1 MIMDSAGRT
10 LRNAAFL
17 GAIALAH
24 VSPVLAQDEQ
34 GDELE
39 EVIVTGS
46 YLYTGID
53 SPSPV
58 SVHSGEDMVEFA
70 PPDLAT
76 YFFDNVPQNF
86 SSDNIAQ
93 TDAGG
98 MARTRS
104 TRVATINLRGL
115 GDENSLTVLNGRR
128 VVAYPAPDGTGW
140 NRVDI
145 NSLVPRIAVQRAE
158 LLLDGGSA
166 IFGSDPVA
174 GVVNFVTNRDFRG
187 FDFQADS
194 RTLEA
199 DPAANVT
206 FAGLFGAGNEN
217 TSFIAAVE
225 YHMEDLIRR
234 GDIDDTFA
242 EELDVTPE
250 GGVGLESQAGL
261 TYTSGMGMAAASWI
275 DPLCGDPVFG
285 QFSYYRYYEDPADG
299 ELREVGTGSDPTAP
313 AEGCGR
319 ANGFDNAFDLINNNV
334 EQAMGYLYF
343 EHAFENSIRVNGEV
357 SMSQQRFDDIDR
369 WGDGGTGNVWTPN
382 VPATLGASYAFPT
395 DHPAMVHARGEDE
408 NFGFVPATPAMGMAM
423 ATPARYVP
431 LYAVNETMP
440 FLAEMDGY
448 NENSFRRAAF
458 GIEGDIGSGWTWLV
472 DGSVGRSQTHNA
484 VRDIILAHYPLAMDG
499 LGGPNC
505 DPATGTP
512 GQGSCFYYNPF
523 MSSALPDAASQFTDI
538 SQSGLA
544 NDPELL
550 EWLIPNRVDKF
561 TMDLRTV
568 DARVTGEFGELPGGP
583 IGLAAG
589 VAWREE
595 TLARDVDPLVE
606 QGLTASVGIFNDF
619 SGSQSV
625 QSIYFESALPF
636 TDTLNVQVAA
646 RNESYNLGFSELSP
660 KIAALWTPTDRIN
673 VRASWQT
680 SFKGPSISQ
689 SAATTVIGGRSPN
702 FVEVAG
708 VTYGAM
714 GRTSAAFETRA
725 NPDLQPQTSDN
736 LSFGFDFRATESIN
750 VGASWVRVRFKD
762 RIVAPT
768 ANVVGG
774 DLRCIVKYDDGI
786 PKTFNDDGTERARED
801 NTGNI
806 NWIPASEGGCMEP
819 LDPSLP
825 LDQDN
830 IALIVTYPENLD
842 FLNAEFL
849 DLYSNMNFDTGV
861 GRLSFAPRFTL
872 TTRYD
877 FPLPAGAG
885 ARPGLCPD
893 DLCSSIGRNIGMG
906 FSNGINNMP
915 HWQGSFPLSVNR
927 GDHRVRLNVSYRDS
941 LNAEYDDL
949 ASEAAIQA
957 FTHEEGQWL
966 LDLQWNWQFMPSAS
980 FGLATRNLLAT
991 EPPQNQSARYNRR
1004 LREYVLQFRY
1014 TFER

>member
-1 MIMDSAGRT
+1 MSMDSAGRT
-10 LRNAAFL
+10 FRNAAFL

-34 GDELE
+34 GEELE

-46 YLYTGID
+46 YLYTGVD

-86 SSDNIAQ
+86 SNDNISQ

-98 MARTRS
+98 MARTRAG
-104 TRVATINLRGL
+104 RVATINLRGL

-174 GVVNFVTNRDFRG
+174 GVVNFVTNRNFRG

-225 YHMEDLIRR
+225 YHTEDLIRR
-234 GDIDDTFA
+234 GDIDDVFGQD
-242 EELDVTPE
+242 LDVTPE

-261 TYTSGMGMAAASWI
+261 TYVSGMGMGAATWI
-275 DPLCGDPVFG
+275 DPLCGDSVFG
-285 QFSYYRYYEDPADG
+285 QFSYYPYYEDPADG
-299 ELREVGTGSDPTAP
+299 ELREVGTGSNPTAP

-319 ANGFDNAFDLINNNV
+319 ANGFDNAFDLVNNNV
-334 EQAMGYLYF
+334 EQAMGYVYF
-343 EHAFENSIRVNGEV
+343 DHAFENSVRINGEV
-357 SMSQQRFDDIDR
+357 SVSQQRFDDIDR

-382 VPATLGASYAFPT
+382 VPASLGPSYAFPT
-395 DHPAMVHARGEDE
+395 DHPAMVHARSVDP

-423 ATPARYVP
+423 ATPARYLP
-431 LYAVNETMP
+431 LHAVNETMP
-440 FLAEMDGY
+440 FLAEMDAY
-448 NENSFRRAAF
+448 NENAFQRAAF
-458 GIEGDIGSGWTWLV
+458 GIEGDFGSGWTWLV
-472 DGSVGRSQTHNA
+472 DGSVGQSQSHNA
-484 VRDIILAHYPLAMDG
+484 IRDIILGHYPLAMQG

-505 DPATGTP
+505 DPATGTR
-512 GQGSCFYYNPF
+512 GEGSCYYYNPL
-523 MSSALPDAASQFTDI
+523 MSSALPDAASMN
-538 SQSGLA
+538 LA

-550 EWLIPNRVDKF
+550 EWLIPNRLDKF
-561 TMDLRTV
+561 TLDLRTV

-595 TLARDVDPLVE
+595 VLARDVDPLVE
-606 QGLTASVGIFNDF
+606 QGLTASVGVFNDF
-619 SGSQSV
+619 SGSQAV

-636 TDTLNVQVAA
+636 TDTLGIQVAA
-646 RNESYNLGFSELSP
+646 RNESYDIGFSELSP
-660 KIAALWTPTDRIN
+660 KVAALWTPTDRIN
-673 VRASWQT
+673 VRGSWQT

-689 SAATTVIGGRSPN
+689 SAASTVIGGRSPN
-702 FVEVAG
+702 FVNVNG

-736 LSFGFDFRATESIN
+736 LSFGFDFRATDRIN

-774 DLRCIVKYDDGI
+774 DLRCIVTYDDGI
-786 PKTFNDDGTERARED
+786 PKTFDADGNELARED
-801 NTGNI
+801 NGGNI

-819 LDPSLP
+819 IDPSLP
-825 LDQDN
+825 LDQTN

-849 DLYSNMNFDTGV
+849 DMYSNMNFDTGV
-861 GRLSFAPRFTL
+861 GRLSFSPRFTL

-893 DLCSSIGRNIGMG
+893 DLCSSIGRSIGMG

-915 HWQGSFPLSVNR
+915 HWQGNFPLSLNR
-927 GDHRVRLNVSYRDS
+927 GDHRVRLNVSYRDG
-941 LNAEYDDL
+941 LNAHYDDL
-949 ASEAAIQA
+949 TTDVAREA

-966 LDLQWNWQFMPSAS
+966 LDLQWNWQFMPAAS
-980 FGLATRNLLAT
+980 FGLATRNLFAT
-991 EPPQNQSARYNRR
+991 EPPQNNSARYNRR

>member
-234 GDIDDTFA
+234 GDIDDVFG

-261 TYTSGMGMAAASWI
+261 TYVSGMGMGAATWI

-319 ANGFDNAFDLINNNV
+319 ANGFDSAFDLINNNV

-343 EHAFENSIRVNGEV
+343 DHAFENSVRVNGEV

-382 VPATLGASYAFPT
+382 TPATLGADYAFPT
-395 DHPAMVHARGEDE
+395 DHPAMVHARSMDE

-431 LYAVNETMP
+431 LYSVNETMP
-440 FLAEMDGY
+440 FLAEMDAY
-448 NENSFRRAAF
+448 NENAFRRAAF
-458 GIEGDIGSGWTWLV
+458 GIEGDIGGGWTWLV

-512 GQGSCFYYNPF
+512 GQGSCFFYNPF
-523 MSSALPDAASQFTDI
+523 MSSALPDAAAQ
-538 SQSGLA
+538 GLA

-619 SGSQSV
+619 RGTQSV

-774 DLRCIVKYDDGI
+774 DLRCIVKYEDGI
-786 PKTFNDDGTERARED
+786 PKTFDADGTERARED

-825 LDQDN
+825 LDQTN

-941 LNAEYDDL
+941 LNADYDDL
-949 ASEAAIQA
+949 ASDAAIQA

>member
-1 MIMDSAGRT
+1 MIMESAGRT
-10 LRNAAFL
+10 FRNAAYL

-39 EVIVTGS
+39 EVVVTGS
-46 YLYTGID
+46 YLYSGID

-58 SVHSGEDMVEFA
+58 AVHSVEDMVEFA

-98 MARTRS
+98 MARTRAG
-104 TRVATINLRGL
+104 RVATVNLRGL

-158 LLLDGGSA
+158 LVLDGGSA

-174 GVVNFVTNRDFRG
+174 GVVNFVTNRNFRG

-194 RTLEA
+194 RSLEA

-206 FAGLFGAGNEN
+206 FAGLYGAGNEN
-217 TSFIAAVE
+217 TNFIAAVE

-234 GDIDDTFA
+234 GDIDDVFG
-242 EELDVTPE
+242 EDLDVTPE
-250 GGVGLESQAGL
+250 GGVGLENQAGL
-261 TYTSGMGMAAASWI
+261 TYTSGTGMGAMTWI

-285 QFSYYRYYEDPADG
+285 QFSYHPYYTDPVDG

-313 AEGCGR
+313 AENCGR
-319 ANGFDNAFDLINNNV
+319 PSGFDNAFDLVNNNV
-334 EQAMGYLYF
+334 EQAMGYVYLD
-343 EHAFENSIRVNGEV
+343 HSFENSVRINAEV
-357 SMSQQRFDDIDR
+357 SVSQQRFDDIDR
-369 WGDGGTGNVWTPN
+369 WGDGGTGNVWSPS

-395 DHPAMVHARGEDE
+395 DHPAMVHARSVDS

-423 ATPARYVP
+423 ATPARHIP
-431 LYAVNETMP
+431 LYAVSETMP
-440 FLAEMDGY
+440 FLAEMDAY

-472 DGSVGRSQTHNA
+472 DASSGQSQSHNA
-484 VRDIILAHYPLAMDG
+484 IRDIIVDRYPLAMEG

-505 DPATGTP
+505 DPASGTP
-512 GQGSCFYYNPF
+512 GTGNCFYYNPL
-523 MSSALPDAASQFTDI
+523 MSSALPDAAAM
-538 SQSGLA
+538 GLA
-544 NDPELL
+544 NDLELL
-550 EWLIPNRVDKF
+550 EWLVPNRIDKF
-561 TMDLRTV
+561 TLTLQTV

-595 TLARDVDPLVE
+595 ELARDVDARVE
-606 QGLTASVGIFNDF
+606 QGLTASVGTFNDF
-619 SGSQSV
+619 SGTQSV
-625 QSIYFESALPF
+625 QSIYFESALPVS
-636 TDTLNVQVAA
+636 DTLNVQVAA
-646 RNESYNLGFSELSP
+646 RNESYDIGFSELSP
-660 KIAALWTPTDRIN
+660 KIAALWSPTDRLRI
-673 VRASWQT
+673 RGSWQT

-689 SAATTVIGGRSPN
+689 SAASTQIGGGGMNSVVVN
-702 FVEVAG
+702 NI
-708 VTYGAM
+708 TYGAM
-714 GRTSAAFETRA
+714 GMFNAAFETRA

-736 LSFGFDFRATESIN
+736 LSFGLDFRATDNFN
-750 VGASWVRVRFKD
+750 VGASWVRVQFKD

-768 ANVVGG
+768 ANVVSG
-774 DLRCIVKYDDGI
+774 DLNCIVTDESGI
-786 PKTFNDDGTERARED
+786 PIEGP
-801 NTGNI
+801 TGNL
-806 NWIPASEGGCMEP
+806 NWIPVSQGGCMEAI
-819 LDPSLP
+819 DPSLP
-825 LDQDN
+825 IDQNN
-830 IALIVTYPENLD
+830 IALIVTQPRNLD

-849 DLYSNMNFDTGV
+849 DLNANLNVNTGV
-861 GRLSFAPRFTL
+861 GRLSFTPRFTL

-877 FPLPAGAG
+877 FPLPDGQP

-893 DLCSSIGRNIGMG
+893 DLCSAIGRNIGMG

-915 HWQGSFPLSVNR
+915 HWQGNFPLSLNR
-927 GDHRVRLNVSYRDS
+927 GEHRFRLNISYRDG
-941 LNAEYDDL
+941 LNEAYDDL
-949 ASEAAIQA
+949 DPDAAATQA

-966 LDLQWNWQFMPSAS
+966 ADLQWNWQFMPSAS

>member
-319 ANGFDNAFDLINNNV
+319 ANGFDNAFDLVNNNV

-357 SMSQQRFDDIDR
+357 SASQQRFDDIDR

-382 VPATLGASYAFPT
+382 TPATLGASYAFPT
-395 DHPAMVHARGEDE
+395 DHPAMVHARSMDE

-505 DPATGTP
+505 DPATDTP
-512 GQGSCFYYNPF
+512 GQGSCFYYNPL
-523 MSSALPDAASQFTDI
+523 MSSALPDAAAQ
-538 SQSGLA
+538 GLA

-673 VRASWQT
+673 LRASWQT

-941 LNAEYDDL
+941 LNADYDDL
-949 ASEAAIQA
+949 ASDAAIQA

>member
-1 MIMDSAGRT
+1 MIMDTTGRT
-10 LRNAAFL
+10 FRNAAFL

-24 VSPVLAQDEQ
+24 ATSVLAQDDQDEQ
-34 GDELE
+34 GAELE

-58 SVHSGEDMVEFA
+58 DVHSGEDMVEFA

-234 GDIDDTFA
+234 GDIDDVFS
-242 EELDVTPE
+242 EDLDVTPE

-261 TYTSGMGMAAASWI
+261 TYSSGMGMNAASWI

-285 QFSYYRYYEDPADG
+285 QFSYYPYYEDPADG

-313 AEGCGR
+313 AENCGR
-319 ANGFDNAFDLINNNV
+319 PDGFDSAFGLVNNNV
-334 EQAMGYLYF
+334 EQAMGYLYLD
-343 EHAFENSIRVNGEV
+343 HAFENSIRVNGEV
-357 SMSQQRFDDIDR
+357 SYSQQRFDDIDR

-382 VPATLGASYAFPT
+382 VPASLGASYAFPT
-395 DHPAMVHARGEDE
+395 DHPAMVHARSVDE
-408 NFGFVPATPAMGMAM
+408 NFGLLVPAMG
-423 ATPARYVP
+423 PARYVP

-440 FLAEMDGY
+440 FLAEMDAY
-448 NENSFRRAAF
+448 NENAFRRVAF
-458 GIEGDIGSGWTWLV
+458 GIEGDIGGGWTWLV
-472 DGSVGRSQTHNA
+472 DTSVGQSQTHNA
-484 VRDIILAHYPLAMDG
+484 IRDIVLDHYPLAMQG

-523 MSSALPDAASQFTDI
+523 MSSALPDATSQFTDI

-568 DARVTGEFGELPGGP
+568 DARVTGEFGELRGGP

-595 TLARDVDPLVE
+595 VLARDVDPLVE
-606 QGLTASVGIFNDF
+606 QGATASTGVFNDF
-619 SGSQSV
+619 SGSQAV

-646 RNESYNLGFSELSP
+646 RNESYDLGFSELSP

-673 VRASWQT
+673 VRGSWQT

-702 FVEVAG
+702 FVDVNG
-708 VTYGAM
+708 ITYGAM

-725 NPDLQPQTSDN
+725 NPDLKPQTSDN
-736 LSFGFDFRATESIN
+736 LSFGFDFRATDSIS
-750 VGASWVRVRFKD
+750 VGGSWVRVRFKD

-774 DLRCIVKYDDGI
+774 DLRCIIKYDDGI
-786 PKTFNDDGTERARED
+786 PKTFDADGNELAKED
-801 NTGNI
+801 NSGNI

-819 LDPSLP
+819 IDPSLP
-825 LDQDN
+825 LDQTN

-861 GRLSFAPRFTL
+861 GRLSFSPRFTL
-872 TTRYD
+872 TTKYD

-893 DLCSSIGRNIGMG
+893 DLCSSVGRSIGMG

-915 HWQGSFPLSVNR
+915 HWQGSFPLSLNR

-941 LNAEYDDL
+941 LNADYDDL
-949 ASEAAIQA
+949 TTDVAREA

-966 LDLQWNWQFMPSAS
+966 LDVQWNWQFMPSAS

-1004 LREYVLQFRY
+1004 LREYVAQFRY
-1014 TFER
+1014 TFDRR

>member
-10 LRNAAFL
+10 FRNAAFL
-17 GAIALAH
+17 SAIALVH
-24 VSPVLAQDEQ
+24 VTSALAQDEQ
-34 GDELE
+34 DEQGAELE

-58 SVHSGEDMVEFA
+58 DIHSGEDMVEFA

-104 TRVATINLRGL
+104 GRVATVNLRGL

-128 VVAYPAPDGTGW
+128 VVAYPAADGTGW

-174 GVVNFVTNRDFRG
+174 GVVNFVTNRNFRG
-187 FDFQADS
+187 LDFQVDS

-261 TYTSGMGMAAASWI
+261 TYVSGTGMGAATWI
-275 DPLCGDPVFG
+275 DPLCGDPAFG
-285 QFSYYRYYEDPADG
+285 QFSYYPYYEDPVDG
-299 ELREVGTGSDPTAP
+299 ELREVGTGSNPTAP
-313 AEGCGR
+313 AAGCGR
-319 ANGFDNAFDLINNNV
+319 ANGFDSAFDLVNNNV

-343 EHAFENSIRVNGEV
+343 DHAFENSVRINGEV

-369 WGDGGTGNVWTPN
+369 WGDGGTGNAWTPN
-382 VPATLGASYAFPT
+382 VPATLGPTYAFPT
-395 DHPAMVHARGEDE
+395 DHPAMVHARSVDE
-408 NFGFVPATPAMGMAM
+408 NFGFMPATPAMGMAM
-423 ATPARYVP
+423 ASPARYIP

-440 FLAEMDGY
+440 FLAEMDAY
-448 NENSFRRAAF
+448 NENAFRRVAF
-458 GIEGDIGSGWTWLV
+458 GIEGDIGGGWTWLV
-472 DGSVGRSQTHNA
+472 DTSVGRSQSHNA
-484 VRDIILAHYPLAMDG
+484 IRDIILAHYPLAMQG

-505 DPATGTP
+505 DPVTGTR
-512 GQGSCFYYNPF
+512 GEGNCYYYNPL
-523 MSSALPDAASQFTDI
+523 MSSALPDAAAQ
-538 SQSGLA
+538 GLA

-568 DARVTGEFGELPGGP
+568 DARFTGELGELRGGP

-595 TLARDVDPLVE
+595 VLARDVDPLVE
-606 QGLTASVGIFNDF
+606 QGATASTGVFNDF
-619 SGSQSV
+619 SGSQAV
-625 QSIYFESALPF
+625 QSIYVESALPF

-646 RNESYNLGFSELSP
+646 RNESYDIGFSELSP

-673 VRASWQT
+673 VRGSWQT

-689 SAATTVIGGRSPN
+689 SAASTVIGGRSPN
-702 FVEVAG
+702 FVDVNG
-708 VTYGAM
+708 IRYGAM

-736 LSFGFDFRATESIN
+736 LSFGFDFRATDSIS

-774 DLRCIVKYDDGI
+774 DLRCIITYDDGI
-786 PKTFNDDGTERARED
+786 PKTFDADGNELAKEV

-819 LDPSLP
+819 IDPSLP
-825 LDQDN
+825 LDQTN

-842 FLNAEFL
+842 FLNAEFV
-849 DLYSNMNFDTGV
+849 DMYTNMNFDTGV
-861 GRLSFAPRFTL
+861 GRLSFSPRFTL
-872 TTRYD
+872 TTKYD

-915 HWQGSFPLSVNR
+915 HWQGNFPLSLNR

-941 LNAEYDDL
+941 LNAEFDDL
-949 ASEAAIQA
+949 TTDIAREA

-966 LDLQWNWQFMPSAS
+966 IDLAWNWQFMPSAS

-1004 LREYVLQFRY
+1004 LREYVAQFRY
-1014 TFER
+1014 TFDRR